1 MQTHSLAWLLLK
13 ECLPDHCDEQYPLKQ
28 HFPFCEITLP
38 PFQMLFRET
47 RRKQETAAG
56 SGSKETANLTATLF
70 SLVLSVV
77 GFAAN
82 AHSCC
87 TNPELLM
94 LLQPCSFLTILV
106 IQMLAEA
113 HDVSVRLFQVI

>member
-1 MQTHSLAWLLLK
+1 MHTRSLAWLLLK
-13 ECLPDHCDEQYPLKQ
+13 ECIPENCDVQYLLKL

-38 PFQMLFRET
+38 RFQMLFRQT

-70 SLVLSVV
+70 SLMRSVV

-82 AHSCC
+82 APSSC

-94 LLQPCSFLTILV
+94 LVQPCSFPTILAPQILLEV
-106 IQMLAEA
+106 
-113 HDVSVRLFQVI
+113 DNVSVRLFKVI